1 MQHKL
6 KMDAPLSESSVSHK
20 LSEIQK
26 RCSELLEAPDGL
38 TELHL
43 VDADGGYDLADAY
56 DIQTDP
62 YNSQRL
68 RR

>member
-1 MQHKL
+1 MQAKY
-6 KMDAPLSESSVSHK
+6 KFDAPLSESSVSHK

-26 RCSELLEAPDGL
+26 RCSELLEEPEGL

-43 VDADGGYDLADAY
+43 IESDDYTDGKEPYEL
-56 DIQTDP
+56 QTDP
-62 YNSQRL
+62 YNF